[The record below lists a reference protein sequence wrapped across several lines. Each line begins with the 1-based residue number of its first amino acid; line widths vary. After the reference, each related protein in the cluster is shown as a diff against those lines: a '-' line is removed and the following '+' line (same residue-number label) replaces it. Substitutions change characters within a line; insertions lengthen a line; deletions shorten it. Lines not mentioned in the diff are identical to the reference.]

1 MVVKIKVTSL
11 DDLMQKCHASY
22 VVYSPSRGKVFNFS
36 VSRNHK
42 DISTSELKALDG
54 CSIPGTFFYKCD
66 ADLKRG
72 IAINEGWTD
81 AVVKMVYAAPS
92 YKANAG
98 DTVEVCSPY
107 LLDNLSLIPDI
118 QGFAEWLITNN
129 YAEIVTMV
137 GDM

>member
-1 MVVKIKVTSL
+1 M
-11 DDLMQKCHASY
+11 
-22 VVYSPSRGKVFNFS
+22 
-36 VSRNHK
+36 
-42 DISTSELKALDG
+42 
-54 CSIPGTFFYKCD
+54 
-66 ADLKRG
+66 KRG

-92 YKANAG
+92 YKANAA
-98 DTVEVCSPY
+98 DTVSVCSPY
-107 LLDNLSLIPDI
+107 LLDNSSLIPDI